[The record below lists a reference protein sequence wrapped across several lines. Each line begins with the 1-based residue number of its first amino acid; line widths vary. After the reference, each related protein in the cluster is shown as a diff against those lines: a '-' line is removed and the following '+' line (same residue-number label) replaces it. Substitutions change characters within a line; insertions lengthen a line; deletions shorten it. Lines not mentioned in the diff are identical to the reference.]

1 MDDIGKGLVLTMK
14 NTQIELLAPAGRWE
28 AMEKVA
34 AAGADAVYL
43 GGKRFNM
50 RLLRPG
56 FNFSDQELHDA
67 MEYLHQQDKRLYI
80 TINNLYYDEEIDE
93 LSDYLLFLQELGV
106 DALIIQDSAIIKLHQ
121 QLGLTVPLHASVQ
134 MGLGNSQGVKF
145 FAQNG
150 VSRVIL
156 SKNLSLQEIAQIH
169 KETGIAIEYFAHG
182 DLCISHT
189 GQCVMS
195 NIIASKSGNRG
206 ICIKPCRWSYTLEG
220 VPDAGNET
228 GYYLAHKDLCL
239 HAHLQELIEAGVSS
253 FKIEGRM
260 REGEFL
266 AFLVGTYRKA
276 LDLIIAN
283 QEKAQ
288 PDQKDVD
295 RLQEKRIRNYTTA
308 NLFGRTRT
316 NMVDLSGEREPF
328 FLTTPRLLKRLPEC
342 SQARS
347 PGEDYIDLDDINFAN
362 VPLELTVKVAHLDA
376 LKSLL
381 DVGENRFILGY
392 EYIRQYSA
400 GWNKK
405 QIARLLEQGI
415 NQNAT
420 IIIETPR
427 IVCGNEISDIEK
439 LLDWMKTKNL
449 TQVLVNDYGSLRLAL
464 DKGFIV
470 SGGPG
475 LNLSNSAAVA
485 FLINNGLERI
495 TASLELNF
503 SRLQKMLQSVQ
514 PVEMLIHGPLCGMI
528 SDFCP
533 AYDVAVGSEEVPCT
547 NQCQAQDYALVDE
560 HGQRYPITS
569 DAYCRSYVYYP
580 YHLGLFP
587 YLPQLYAA
595 GLRYLRL
602 DGQYYGTEQL
612 IQTVAL
618 YRKAINDLEAGNWQQ
633 QDNYLKLLQF
643 HPRGLTAAPY
653 FGNAEG

>member
-1 MDDIGKGLVLTMK
+1 M
-14 NTQIELLAPAGRWE
+14 NNSQIELLAPAGRWE

-34 AAGADAVYL
+34 AAGADAVYI

-56 FNFSDQELHDA
+56 FNFSDQELGDA
-67 MEYLHQQDKRLYI
+67 VGYLHQQDKRLYI
-80 TINNLYYDEEIDE
+80 TINNLYYDEEIEE
-93 LSDYLLFLQELGV
+93 LSEYLLFLQELGV
-106 DALIIQDSAIIKLHQ
+106 DALIIQDSAIIKLYQ

-134 MGLGNSQGVKF
+134 MGLGNSQAVKF
-145 FAQNG
+145 LAENG
-150 VSRVIL
+150 ISRVIL
-156 SKNLSLQEIAQIH
+156 SKNLSLQEIAQIY
-169 KETGIAIEYFAHG
+169 KETGIEIEYFAHG

-195 NIIASKSGNRG
+195 SIIASKSGNRG
-206 ICIKPCRWSYTLEG
+206 ICVKPCRWPYTLEG
-220 VPDAGNET
+220 VPGAGNEP

-239 HAHLQELIEAGVSS
+239 YSHLQELIDAGVSS

-276 LDLIIAN
+276 LDRIIAN
-283 QEKAQ
+283 PEEAQ

-295 RLQEKRIRNYTTA
+295 RLQEKRVRNYTTA
-308 NLFGRTRT
+308 NLFGRTRI

-328 FLTTPRLLKRLPEC
+328 FPTAPHLLERLQER
-342 SQARS
+342 SQ
-347 PGEDYIDLDDINFAN
+347 GEDYTDFADIKPATA
-362 VPLELTVKVAHLDA
+362 PIELTVKVAHLDA
-376 LKSLL
+376 LTSLMET
-381 DVGENRFILGY
+381 GISRFILGY
-392 EYIRQYSA
+392 EYIRQHNA

-405 QIARLLEQGI
+405 QITKVLEQGI
-415 NQNAT
+415 NENAT

-427 IVCGNEISDIEK
+427 IVCGNEINNIEK
-439 LLDWMKTKNL
+439 LLDWMKAKNL
-449 TQVLVNDYGSLRLAL
+449 TQVLVNDFGSMRLAQN
-464 DKGFIV
+464 KGFIV

-475 LNLSNSAAVA
+475 LNLSNSAAAA
-485 FLINNGLERI
+485 FLINSGLRRI

-503 SRLQKMLQSVQ
+503 SRLQKILQSGQ
-514 PVEMLIHGPLCGMI
+514 PVEMLVHGPLCGMI

-533 AYDVAVGSEEVPCT
+533 AYDVTVGSEEVPCT
-547 NQCQAQDYALVDE
+547 NQCQGQDYALVDE

-580 YHLGLFP
+580 FHLGLFP

-602 DGQYYGTEQL
+602 DGQYYEPEQL
-612 IQTVAL
+612 LPTVAI
-618 YRKAINDLEAGNWQQ
+618 YRKAIDDLEAGHWHQK
-633 QDNYLKLLQF
+633 DNYLKLLQL
-643 HPRGLTAAPY
+643 HPQGLTAAPY
-653 FGNAEG
+653 FGNSEE

>member
-1 MDDIGKGLVLTMK
+1 MK
-14 NTQIELLAPAGRWE
+14 NSQIELLAPAGRWE

-56 FNFSDQELHDA
+56 FNFSDQELRDA
-67 MEYLHQQDKRLYI
+67 VRYLHQQDKRLYI
-80 TINNLYYDEEIDE
+80 TINNLYYDEEIEE
-93 LSDYLLFLQELGV
+93 LSEYLLFLQELGV
-106 DALIIQDSAIIKLHQ
+106 DALIIQDSAIIKIHR

-134 MGLGNSQGVKF
+134 MGLGNSQAVKF
-145 FAQNG
+145 LAENG
-150 VSRVIL
+150 ISRVIL
-156 SKNLSLQEIAQIH
+156 SKNLSLQEIAQIY
-169 KETGIAIEYFAHG
+169 KETGIDIEYFAHG

-206 ICIKPCRWSYTLEG
+206 VCIKPCRWQYTLEG
-220 VPDAGNET
+220 VPGVGSEP

-239 HAHLQELIEAGVSS
+239 HSHLQALIEAGVSS

-276 LDLIIAN
+276 LDRITAN
-283 QEKAQ
+283 PQEAQ
-288 PDQKDVD
+288 PDQKDID
-295 RLQEKRIRNYTTA
+295 RLQEKRVRNYTTA

-328 FLTTPRLLKRLPEC
+328 FPSAPRLLERLQERLQER
-342 SQARS
+342 SQERS
-347 PGEDYIDLDDINFAN
+347 QGEDYTDVADIKPATA
-362 VPLELTVKVAHLDA
+362 PIELTVKVAHLDA
-376 LKSLL
+376 LTSLMET
-381 DVGENRFILGY
+381 GINRFILGY
-392 EYIRQYSA
+392 EYIRQHNA

-405 QIARLLEQGI
+405 KIAEVLEQGI

-427 IVCGNEISDIEK
+427 IVCGNEINNIEK
-439 LLDWMKTKNL
+439 LLDWMKAKNL
-449 TQVLVNDYGSLRLAL
+449 NQVLVNDYGSLRLAQN
-464 DKGFIV
+464 KGFNV

-475 LNLSNSAAVA
+475 LNLSNSATAA
-485 FLINNGLERI
+485 FLINSGLKRI

-503 SRLQKMLQSVQ
+503 SRLERILQSGQ

-533 AYDVAVGSEEVPCT
+533 AYDVTAGSEEAPCT

-569 DAYCRSYVYYP
+569 DAYCRSYIYYP

-587 YLPQLYAA
+587 YLPKLYAA

-602 DGQYYGTEQL
+602 DGQYYETEQL
-612 IQTVAL
+612 LSTVAL
-618 YRKAINDLEAGNWQQ
+618 YREAINDLEAGNWQQ
-633 QDNYLKLLQF
+633 QGNYLKLLQL
-643 HPRGLTAAPY
+643 HPQGLTVAPY
-653 FGNAEG
+653 FGNSE